1 MTDPVLLKY
10 AARNTPRYTSYPTA
24 PHFHDGVN
32 GETYTGWLGELT
44 PEQRGSLYFHLPYC
58 RVLCWYCGC
67 HTRASLK
74 DGPIDRYLDR
84 LEMEIDTTAALIS
97 HRLKVDHLHWGG
109 GSPTL
114 VSAGRMRRIMALVR
128 DRFDIQ
134 PGAEIAIEVDPRTLD
149 DERAAALGET
159 GFNRASIGVQ
169 TFDPDVQRAINRMQ
183 SFDVTKAC
191 ADRLRRNGVNAINVD
206 LVYGLPK
213 QSLES
218 CLDTVDR
225 VLELAP
231 DRLSVFGYAHVPH
244 MKKHMRLIDT
254 GDLPGTEA
262 RIAQAQAIADRL
274 VAAGYVAIGFD
285 HYARPEDPLAERQRT
300 GHLHRNFQGYTTDA
314 ADALI
319 GFGASAIGR
328 LPQGHI
334 QNTADI
340 AAWEKAVLASELPV
354 ARGCAYQGDDLF
366 RSEIIERLMCDL
378 EADLGALARE
388 HGQPVPNPDLSEL
401 EANGIVRRDGDL
413 VMINPAYRTLAR
425 IVAAAF
431 DTRLMAGNAK
441 HSVSV

>member
-24 PHFHDGVN
+24 PHFHAGVDGA
-32 GETYTGWLGELT
+32 TYAGWLGELT
-44 PEQRGSLYFHLPYC
+44 PDHRGSLYFHLPYC

-84 LEMEIDTTAALIS
+84 LEMEIDTTAALIP
-97 HRLKVDHLHWGG
+97 HRQKVDHLHWGG

-114 VSAGRMRRIMALVR
+114 VPADRMRRIMALVR
-128 DRFDIQ
+128 DRFDLQ

-149 DERAAALGET
+149 DARAAALGDT

-169 TFDPDVQRAINRMQ
+169 TFDPDVRRAINRIQ
-183 SFDVTKAC
+183 SFEVTKAC
-191 ADRLRRNGVNAINVD
+191 ADRLRGNGVSAINVD

-218 CLDTVDR
+218 CIETVDR
-225 VLELAP
+225 VLELEP

-244 MKKHMRLIDT
+244 MKGHMRLIET

-262 RIAQAQAIADRL
+262 RIAQAQAIAERL
-274 VAAGYVAIGFD
+274 VAAGYAAIGFD
-285 HYARPEDPLAERQRT
+285 HYARPGDPLAERQRT

-328 LPQGHI
+328 LPQGHV

-340 AAWEKAVLASELPV
+340 AAWEKTVAAGDLPV
-354 ARGCAYQGDDLF
+354 ARGCAYEGDDLF

-378 EADLGALARE
+378 EADLGTLARK

-401 EANGIVRRDGDL
+401 EADGIVRRDGDL
-413 VMINPAYRTLAR
+413 VVINPVYRTLAR

-431 DTRLMAGNAK
+431 DKRLMAGNAK

>member
-1 MTDPVLLKY
+1 MIDPVLLKY

-24 PHFHDGVN
+24 PHFHAGVT
-32 GETYTGWLGELT
+32 GETFRDWLGQLK
-44 PEQRGSLYFHLPYC
+44 PHHRGSLYFHLPYC
-58 RVLCWYCGC
+58 RMLCWYCGC

-74 DGPIDRYLDR
+74 DGPVARYLDR
-84 LEMEIDTTAALIS
+84 LEMEIDTAAS
-97 HRLKVDHLHWGG
+97 ATPHRLGVDHLHWGG

-114 VSAGRMRRIMALVR
+114 VPADGMRRIMALVR
-128 DRFDIQ
+128 DRFDIA

-169 TFDPDVQRAINRMQ
+169 TFDPDVQRAINRIQ
-183 SFDVTKAC
+183 SFEVTRDC
-191 ADRLRRNGVNAINVD
+191 ADRLRGNGVKAINID

-225 VLELAP
+225 VLDLAP

-254 GDLPGTEA
+254 ADLPGTEA
-262 RIAQAQAIADRL
+262 RIEQAEAIAERL
-274 VAAGYVAIGFD
+274 LAAGYVAIGFD
-285 HYARPEDPLAERQRT
+285 HYARPEDSLAVRQRT
-300 GHLHRNFQGYTTDA
+300 GQLHRNFQGYTTDA
-314 ADALI
+314 ADVLL

-328 LPQGHI
+328 LPRGHV

-340 AAWEKAVLASELPV
+340 PDWERRVAAGELPV
-354 ARGCAYQGDDLF
+354 ARGCALEGEDAF
-366 RSEIIERLMCDL
+366 RAEIIERLMCDL
-378 EADLGALARE
+378 EADLGALARA
-388 HGQPVPNPDLSEL
+388 HDRPVPRPDLSEL
-401 EANGIVRRDGDL
+401 EADGIVTRRGDTL
-413 VMINPAYRTLAR
+413 VITPRYRTLAR
-425 IVAAAF
+425 VVAAAF

>member
-24 PHFHDGVN
+24 PHFHDSVT
-32 GETYTGWLGELT
+32 GETYAGWLGDLT
-44 PEQRGSLYFHLPYC
+44 PEQSGSLYFHLPYC

-74 DGPIDRYLDR
+74 DGPVDRYLDR
-84 LEMEIDTTAALIS
+84 LEMEIDTTAALIP

-114 VSAGRMRRIMALVR
+114 VPAGRMRRIMALVR
-128 DRFDIQ
+128 DRFDIR

-169 TFDPDVQRAINRMQ
+169 TFDPDVQRAINRIQ

-191 ADRLRRNGVNAINVD
+191 ADRLRSNGVSAINID

-244 MKKHMRLIDT
+244 MKKHMRLIDA

-354 ARGCAYQGDDLF
+354 ARGCAYEGDDLF

-378 EADLGALARE
+378 EADLGAMARE

-401 EANGIVRRDGDL
+401 ETDGIVRRDGDL
-413 VMINPAYRTLAR
+413 VMINPAYRALAR